1 MQIKQKIIRNTV
13 KGSRKNMNTHAHYPM
28 YKYLM
33 ILTIASTIGL
43 QAWRTLFD
51 NFAVHV
57 CHLEGVHIGILQS
70 VREIPGFLAL
80 LAIYLLL
87 IIKEHRLSALSVII
101 LGIGVCATGFF
112 PSWMGLIFTTL
123 IMSFGFHYFETTNQS
138 LTLQYF
144 DKQTSPWVLGKL
156 RSFAAASNIAAG
168 IIIFFIAPYLEYYEM
183 YAGIGTFV
191 ILSGLWSFFQDPTD
205 KELVPQHKRM
215 IFRKKYFLFYFLTLM
230 AGARRQIFVAFA
242 VFLMVRNFEYS
253 VQLISMLFVANNTIN
268 YFISPLIGKAII
280 RFGERKVLSLEYFSL
295 LFIFIAYTTV
305 KSPWIIAL
313 LYILDHI
320 FFNFAIAI
328 RTYYQKI
335 ADPKDIAPGMA
346 VGFTINHIA
355 AVIIPTIGGML
366 WMIDYRI
373 PFICGSTMSFIS
385 LCAVQWI
392 RIPGQSKGE

>member
-1 MQIKQKIIRNTV
+1 MNIK
-13 KGSRKNMNTHAHYPM
+13 SHYPM
-28 YKYLM
+28 YRYLM
-33 ILTIASTIGL
+33 ILTIASTVGL

-57 CHLEGVHIGILQS
+57 CHLEGFHIGVLQS

-87 IIKEHRLSALSVII
+87 LVKEHRLSAISVLI
-101 LGIGVCATGFF
+101 LGAGVCATGFF
-112 PSWMGLIFTTL
+112 PSWIGLIFTTL

-144 DKQTSPWVLGKL
+144 DNKTSPWVLGKL
-156 RSFAAASNIAAG
+156 RSYAAASNIAAG
-168 IIIFFIAPYLEYYEM
+168 IIIFMIAPYLDYYEI
-183 YAGIGTFV
+183 YAIIGFFV
-191 ILSGLWSFFQDPTD
+191 IIAGSWALFQNPVD
-205 KELVPQHKRM
+205 KTLIPQHKRM
-215 IFRKKYFLFYFLTLM
+215 IFRKRYFLYYFLTLM

-242 VFLMVRNFEYS
+242 VFLMVREFEYS
-253 VQLISMLFVANNTIN
+253 VQMISILFVVNNIIN
-268 YFISPLIGKAII
+268 YIISPYIGKAII

-295 LFIFIAYTTV
+295 LFIFVAYATV
-305 KSPWIIAL
+305 DKSWIVAI
-313 LYILDHI
+313 LYVLDHI

-335 ADPKDIAPGMA
+335 ADPQDIAPGMA

-355 AVIIPTIGGML
+355 AVVIPTIGGML

-373 PFICGSTMSFIS
+373 PFIFGASMSLIS

-392 RIPGQSKGE
+392 RTNE

>member
-1 MQIKQKIIRNTV
+1 MNIK
-13 KGSRKNMNTHAHYPM
+13 AHYPM
-28 YKYLM
+28 YRYLM
-33 ILTIASTIGL
+33 ILTIAATVGL

-57 CHLEGVHIGILQS
+57 CHLEGFHIGVLQS
-70 VREIPGFLAL
+70 VREVPGFLAL

-87 IIKEHRLSALSVII
+87 IMKEHRLSALSVLI
-101 LGIGVCATGFF
+101 LGAGVFSTGFF
-112 PSWMGLIFTTL
+112 PSWIGLIFTTL

-144 DKQTSPWVLGKL
+144 DNKTSPWVLGKL
-156 RSFAAASNIAAG
+156 RSYAAGSNIAAG
-168 IIIFFIAPYLEYYEM
+168 IVIFIIAPYLDYYEI
-183 YAGIGTFV
+183 YAILGCLVISAGI
-191 ILSGLWSFFQDPTD
+191 WAFFQDPID
-205 KELVPQHKRM
+205 KNIIPQHKRM
-215 IFRKKYFLFYFLTLM
+215 IFRKRYFLFYFLTLM

-242 VFLMVRNFEYS
+242 VFLMVRHFEYS
-253 VQLISMLFVANNTIN
+253 VQLISILFVINNMIN
-268 YFISPLIGKAII
+268 YFLSPYIGKAII

-295 LFIFIAYTTV
+295 LFIFVAYATV
-305 KSPWIIAL
+305 NKAWVVAM
-313 LYILDHI
+313 LYVMDHI

-373 PFICGSTMSFIS
+373 PFICGACMSFIS

-392 RIPGQSKGE
+392 RTSE

>member
-1 MQIKQKIIRNTV
+1 MQIKNKVHRDSKKNTPI
-13 KGSRKNMNTHAHYPM
+13 NMKKHLHYPM
-28 YKYLM
+28 YRYLM
-33 ILTIASTIGL
+33 ILTIASTMGL

-87 IIKEHRLSALSVII
+87 IIKEHRLSALSVIC
-101 LGIGVCATGFF
+101 LGLGVCATGFF
-112 PSWMGLIFTTL
+112 PSWTGLIFTTL

-144 DKQTSPWVLGKL
+144 DNQTAPWVLGKL
-156 RSFAAASNIAAG
+156 RSFAAASNIVAG
-168 IIIFFIAPYLEYYEM
+168 IIIFIVAPYLAYYEM
-183 YAGIGTFV
+183 YAGIGTLV
-191 ILSGLWSFFQDPTD
+191 ILAGIWAFFQDPAD
-205 KELVPQHKRM
+205 RELVPQHKRM
-215 IFRKKYFLFYFLTLM
+215 IIRKRYFLFYFLTLM

-242 VFLMVRNFEYS
+242 VFLMVRNFDYS
-253 VQLISMLFVANNTIN
+253 VQMISILFVANNIIN

-295 LFIFIAYTTV
+295 LFIFLAYATV
-305 KSPWIIAL
+305 KSPWIIAI

-373 PFICGSTMSFIS
+373 PFICGSTMSLIS

-392 RIPGQSKGE
+392 RTPGQSKGE

>member
-1 MQIKQKIIRNTV
+1 MIAYLLKMFYGGTRE
-13 KGSRKNMNTHAHYPM
+13 KNVRMHAHYPM
-28 YKYLM
+28 YRYLM

-87 IIKEHRLSALSVII
+87 IIKEHRLSAISVIC
-101 LGIGVCATGFF
+101 LGFGVSVTGFF

-123 IMSFGFHYFETTNQS
+123 LMSFGFHYFETTNQS

-144 DKQTSPWVLGKL
+144 DKKTSPWVLGKL
-156 RSFAAASNIAAG
+156 RSLAAASNIAAG
-168 IIIFFIAPYLEYYEM
+168 IIIFIIAPYLDYYEM
-183 YAGIGTFV
+183 YFGLGAFV
-191 ILSGLWSFFQDPTD
+191 ILAGIWAFFQDPSD
-205 KELVPQHKRM
+205 NSLVPQHKRM
-215 IFRKKYFLFYFLTLM
+215 IFRKRYLLFYFLTLM

-253 VQLISMLFVANNTIN
+253 VQLISILFVANNIIN

-295 LFIFIAYTTV
+295 LFIFIAYATV
-305 KSPWIIAL
+305 KSPWIIAI
-313 LYILDHI
+313 LYVPGSFLI
-320 FFNFAIAI
+320 
-328 RTYYQKI
+328 QK
-335 ADPKDIAPGMA
+335 
-346 VGFTINHIA
+346 
-355 AVIIPTIGGML
+355 
-366 WMIDYRI
+366 
-373 PFICGSTMSFIS
+373 GSF
-385 LCAVQWI
+385 
-392 RIPGQSKGE
+392 P

>member
-1 MQIKQKIIRNTV
+1 MV
-13 KGSRKNMNTHAHYPM
+13 
-28 YKYLM
+28 
-33 ILTIASTIGL
+33 LTIASTVGL

-57 CHLEGVHIGILQS
+57 CNLEGFHVGILQS

-80 LAIYLLL
+80 LAIYILL
-87 IIKEHRLSALSVII
+87 IIKEHRLSALSVLI

-112 PSWMGLIFTTL
+112 PSWIGLIFTTL
-123 IMSFGFHYFETTNQS
+123 VMSFGFHYFETTNQS

-144 DKQTSPWVLGKL
+144 DTKTSPWVLGKL
-156 RSFAAASNIAAG
+156 RSFAAASNILAG
-168 IIIFFIAPYLEYYEM
+168 ILIFIAAPYFEYHEI
-183 YAGIGTFV
+183 YAGIGFIV
-191 ILSGLWSFFQDPTD
+191 ILAGAWAFFQDPVD
-205 KELVPQHKRM
+205 KTLIPQHKKM
-215 IFRKKYFLFYFLTLM
+215 IIRKRYFLFYFLTIM

-242 VFLMVRNFEYS
+242 VFLMVRQFEYS
-253 VQLISMLFVANNTIN
+253 VQLISILFVINNIVN
-268 YFISPLIGKAII
+268 YVISPYIGKWII
-280 RFGERKVLSLEYFSL
+280 KFGERVVLSVEYFSL
-295 LFIFIAYTTV
+295 IFIFIAYAYV
-305 KSPWIIAL
+305 KEAWIVAV
-313 LYILDHI
+313 LYVLDHI

-355 AVIIPTIGGML
+355 AVVIPTIGGML

-373 PFICGSTMSFIS
+373 PFICGATMSFIS

-392 RIPGQSKGE
+392 KTSDQELKKSP

>member
-1 MQIKQKIIRNTV
+1 MIIK
-13 KGSRKNMNTHAHYPM
+13 SHYPM
-28 YKYLM
+28 YRYLM
-33 ILTIASTIGL
+33 ILTIASTVGL

-57 CHLEGVHIGILQS
+57 CHLEGFHIGVLQS

-80 LAIYLLL
+80 LAIYLLF
-87 IIKEHRLSALSVII
+87 IIKEHRLSALSVLI
-101 LGIGVCATGFF
+101 LGVGVCSTGFF
-112 PSWMGLIFTTL
+112 PSWIGLIFTTL

-144 DKQTSPWVLGKL
+144 DNKTSPWILGKL
-156 RSFAAASNIAAG
+156 RSFAAASNIVAG
-168 IIIFFIAPYLEYYEM
+168 IAIFIVAPYLDFYEIYM
-183 YAGIGTFV
+183 ILGGLVILAGI
-191 ILSGLWSFFQDPTD
+191 WAFFQDPVD
-205 KELVPQHKRM
+205 KTLIPQHKRM
-215 IFRKKYFLFYFLTLM
+215 IFRKRYFLFYFLTLM

-242 VFLMVRNFEYS
+242 VFLMVRQFEYS
-253 VQLISMLFVANNTIN
+253 VQLISVLFVVNNVIN
-268 YFISPLIGKAII
+268 YFVSPFIGKSII
-280 RFGERKVLSLEYFSL
+280 RFGERKVLTLEYFSL
-295 LFIFIAYTTV
+295 LFIFVAYATV
-305 KSPWIIAL
+305 NQAWLVAI

-335 ADPKDIAPGMA
+335 ADPQDIAPGMA

-355 AVIIPTIGGML
+355 AVVIPTIGGML

-373 PFICGSTMSFIS
+373 PFICGAAMSFIS

-392 RIPGQSKGE
+392 NTPEQTQ